1 MKVAKSL
8 CVLQKVH
15 GKGIL
20 KKKILYV
27 VKLRLEWI

>member
-15 GKGIL
+15 GNLEKENLVGGQTKGGMDL
-20 KKKILYV
+20 S
-27 VKLRLEWI
+27 